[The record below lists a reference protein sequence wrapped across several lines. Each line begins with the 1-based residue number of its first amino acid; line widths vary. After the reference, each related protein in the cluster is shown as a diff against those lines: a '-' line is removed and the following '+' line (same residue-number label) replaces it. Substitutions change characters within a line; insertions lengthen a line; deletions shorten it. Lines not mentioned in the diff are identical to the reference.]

1 MAARPSRRAA
11 AFARAA
17 LLAFAAALMRHVP
30 AAVLSRA
37 APAVLGRA
45 DESSPGLL
53 LQPLRGGGPAAE
65 GRDDSADLSLQVASS
80 SMKLPRRSLERLRA
94 PDELNA
100 ARITLARP
108 ARRDVGLPGAASGVA
123 TSQAV
128 PPAVPLTAPP
138 FSVPPQLSAPPPPS
152 ARLPPPPHAFEVC
165 APELESPWELEP
177 PWERGVMGRL
187 WLTARAYGSEGGAV
201 LGGGG
206 ADILLSARTSIRTW
220 VMATAPLDGASC
232 ISRDLA
238 S

>member
-45 DESSPGLL
+45 EESSPGLT

-80 SMKLPRRSLERLRA
+80 SMELPRRSLERLRA

-138 FSVPPQLSAPPPPS
+138 FSVPPQLSAPPPQLQSTGLFMQRRGLRGIATSNRHGVIAGPLKKTYEYS
-152 ARLPPPPHAFEVC
+152 MAQQLSR
-165 APELESPWELEP
+165 ELSEKKL
-177 PWERGVMGRL
+177 GMVM
-187 WLTARAYGSEGGAV
+187 S
-201 LGGGG
+201 
-206 ADILLSARTSIRTW
+206 S
-220 VMATAPLDGASC
+220 
-232 ISRDLA
+232 
-238 S
+238 

>member
-1 MAARPSRRAA
+1 MQHQNENNIKPVELTQDAPLATLLSLWPHAATRSSVSRALAVQRPIIQRPPAFLRIASARRRARSRSADLLLSDVPRCEGLSESPAVAARPSRRAA

-108 ARRDVGLPGAASGVA
+108 ARRDVGLPGAALFTIAIIDETPRCSWDG
-123 TSQAV
+123 
-128 PPAVPLTAPP
+128 
-138 FSVPPQLSAPPPPS
+138 PQ
-152 ARLPPPPHAFEVC
+152 
-165 APELESPWELEP
+165 
-177 PWERGVMGRL
+177 
-187 WLTARAYGSEGGAV
+187 
-201 LGGGG
+201 
-206 ADILLSARTSIRTW
+206 
-220 VMATAPLDGASC
+220 
-232 ISRDLA
+232 
-238 S
+238 

>member
-108 ARRDVGLPGAASGVA
+108 ARRDLGLPGAASGVA

-152 ARLPPPPHAFEVC
+152 ARLPPLPQAFEVC